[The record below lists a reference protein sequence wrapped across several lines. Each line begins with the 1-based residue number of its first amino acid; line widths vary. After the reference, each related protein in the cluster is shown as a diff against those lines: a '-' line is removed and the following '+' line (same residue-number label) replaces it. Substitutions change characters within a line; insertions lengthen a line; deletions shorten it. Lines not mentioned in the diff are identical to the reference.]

1 MYIKKNLYIYFKTS
15 SFDSD
20 ATSADIDKTCNK
32 KKLEEDWKKSLST
45 KWNALLLLDN
55 L

>member
-1 MYIKKNLYIYFKTS
+1 MYLKKIYIYIYFKTS

-32 KKLEEDWKKSLST
+32 KKTWGGLKKIVIY
-45 KWNALLLLDN
+45 
-55 L
+55 